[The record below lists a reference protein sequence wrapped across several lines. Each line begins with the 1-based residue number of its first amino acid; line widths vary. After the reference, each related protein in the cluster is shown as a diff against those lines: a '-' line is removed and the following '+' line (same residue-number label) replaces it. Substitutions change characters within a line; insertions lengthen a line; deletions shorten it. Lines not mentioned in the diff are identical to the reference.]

1 MNFQEAV
8 KYMRETGKTVAVT
21 HGMARGKEYRVVNDE
36 VNLRK
41 LQCKPLRNI
50 FGGEITW
57 KDVPICNLLILEE
70 LLSYNYEPCVVYMSF
85 TDAVKLIQ
93 ADLCL
98 TFTRKYYQ
106 ESFYNNGWGR
116 EQDSD
121 DNNYLV
127 YTIDDG
133 KEGAGIRIY
142 NASHKEYYS
151 PAIHDILASDWYIVG
166 NSE

>member
-41 LQCKPLRNI
+41 LQCKPLRDI
-50 FGGEITW
+50 FGGKITW

-70 LLSYNYEPCVVYMSF
+70 LLRYDYEPCVVCMSF
-85 TDAVKLIQ
+85 LDAVKLIQ
-93 ADLCL
+93 ENLCL

-106 ESFYNNGWGR
+106 ESFYDNGWSR
-116 EQDSD
+116 EKDPD
-121 DNNYLV
+121 NNNYLV

>member
-8 KYMRETGKTVAVT
+8 KYMRETGKTVVVT
-21 HGMARGKEYRVVNDE
+21 HGLARGKEYRVISDDVD
-36 VNLRK
+36 LKK

-70 LLSYNYEPCVVYMSF
+70 LLRYDYEPCVVCMSF
-85 TDAVKLIQ
+85 LDAVKMIQ
-93 ADLCL
+93 EDLCL

-116 EQDSD
+116 EQDPD
-121 DNNYLV
+121 NNNYLV

-151 PAIHDILASDWYIVG
+151 PAMHDILASDWYVVG
-166 NSE
+166 NSG

>member
-1 MNFQEAV
+1 MNLQEAID
-8 KYMRETGKTVAVT
+8 YMRKTGKTVAVT

-151 PAIHDILASDWYIVG
+151 PAMHDILASDWYVVG
-166 NSE
+166 NSG